1 MKTDDIYGGIAEGF
15 ETRFATSNY
24 ELDRT
29 LPKWN
34 NKKVTGLMKGELG
47 AKTMINFVG
56 LRAKTYN

>member
-29 LPKWN
+29 LPK
-34 NKKVTGLMKGELG
+34 
-47 AKTMINFVG
+47 
-56 LRAKTYN
+56 